1 MTIKNCSFKLRGV
14 MEILETKIPY
24 VQIIKNYISPEEV
37 NIINSALCSLSESDW
52 NVFDAE
58 RRIQRYRK
66 LKEEK
71 QTVTKSTLG
80 LDPGSGRRDPW
91 DGMTVGTT
99 DIAKARHMYPNFPL
113 DLVFDM
119 EKRMQATAEEM
130 FGEDLLV
137 QLSGLHR
144 WRVGRF
150 QEPHI
155 DYFDPEEDYDW
166 EELAKY
172 RIWPESAEKF
182 GKTFFDKH
190 YSSLIYF
197 NDDYVG
203 GSLYMPQYNFEIQP
217 EPGMLISFKGDSK
230 HLHGVREITE
240 GVRHT
245 LSVFWTKR
253 SWYDIPGNAEV
264 FPGRHP

>member
-1 MTIKNCSFKLRGV
+1 

-24 VQIIKNYISPEEV
+24 VQIIKDFIGPEEV
-37 NIINSALCSLSESDW
+37 NTINSALCSLSESDW
-52 NVFDAE
+52 NLFDAE
-58 RRIQRYRK
+58 RRIQRYRT
-66 LKEEK
+66 LKK
-71 QTVTKSTLG
+71 KPDIS
-80 LDPGSGRRDPW
+80 GSNPTGRSDVW
-91 DGMTVGTT
+91 DSMTIGTT
-99 DIAKARHMYPNFPL
+99 DTTRAKSMYPNFPL
-113 DLVFDM
+113 NLVFDL
-119 EKRMQATAEEM
+119 EKRMQDTAEKH
-130 FGEDLLV
+130 FGENLLV

-144 WRVGRF
+144 WRVGRL

-172 RIWPESAEKF
+172 KIWPESAEKF

-190 YSSLIYF
+190 YSSLLYF
-197 NDDYVG
+197 NSDYVG
-203 GSLYMPQYNFEIQP
+203 GSLYMPQHDFEIQP

-230 HLHGVREITE
+230 HLHGVREVTQ

-245 LSVFWTKR
+245 LSVFWTKK
-253 SWYDIPGNAEV
+253 SWYDIPGNAQI

>member
-1 MTIKNCSFKLRGV
+1 

-24 VQIIKNYISPEEV
+24 VQIIKDFISPEEV
-37 NIINSALCSLSESDW
+37 NTINSALCSLSESDW
-52 NVFDAE
+52 NLFDAE
-58 RRIQRYRK
+58 RRIQRYK
-66 LKEEK
+66 NLKK
-71 QTVTKSTLG
+71 QKEIS
-80 LDPGSGRRDPW
+80 GSNPTGRSDVW
-91 DGMTVGTT
+91 DSMTIGTT
-99 DIAKARHMYPNFPL
+99 DIQKSRNMYPKFPL
-113 DLVFDM
+113 DLVFDI
-119 EKRMQATAEEM
+119 EKRMQSTAEKHFE
-130 FGEDLLV
+130 EDLLI

-144 WRVGRF
+144 WRVGRL

-190 YSSLIYF
+190 YSSLVYF
-197 NDDYVG
+197 NSDYVG
-203 GSLYMPQYNFEIQP
+203 GSLYMPQYDFEIQP

-230 HLHGVREITE
+230 HLHGVREVTQ

-253 SWYDIPGNAEV
+253 SWYDIPGNSQI

>member
-1 MTIKNCSFKLRGV
+1 MTI
-14 MEILETKIPY
+14 
-24 VQIIKNYISPEEV
+24 
-37 NIINSALCSLSESDW
+37 
-52 NVFDAE
+52 
-58 RRIQRYRK
+58 
-66 LKEEK
+66 
-71 QTVTKSTLG
+71 
-80 LDPGSGRRDPW
+80 
-91 DGMTVGTT
+91 GTT
-99 DIAKARHMYPNFPL
+99 DIPKARNMYPNFPL
-113 DLVFDM
+113 DLVFDI
-119 EKRMQATAEEM
+119 EKRMQATAEEK
-130 FGEDLLV
+130 FGEELLF

-144 WRVGRF
+144 WRVGRL

-172 RIWPESAEKF
+172 NILPEGHKKF

-190 YSSLIYF
+190 YSSLVYF
-197 NDDYVG
+197 NSEYMG
-203 GSLYMPQYNFEIQP
+203 GSLYMPQYDFEIQP

-230 HLHGVREITE
+230 HLHGVREVTK

-253 SWYDIPGNAEV
+253 SWYDIPGNSQI